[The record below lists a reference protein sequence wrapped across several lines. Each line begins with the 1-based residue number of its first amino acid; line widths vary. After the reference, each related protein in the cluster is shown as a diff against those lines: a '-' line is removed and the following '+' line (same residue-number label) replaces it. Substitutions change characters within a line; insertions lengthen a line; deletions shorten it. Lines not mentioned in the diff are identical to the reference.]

1 MSDKRW
7 LVVRCG
13 SCGQCSGR
21 SYAGGRCP
29 HCGQSMPS
37 TSEVVKEVD
46 SSASL
51 TIEVAL
57 ANTPP
62 ELRDELRKRMQVVPD
77 DGSEGEIRSPR
88 NLMRSLRQYAD
99 DEGYI
104 GKEALEALIV
114 KKGLDVDAE
123 ALMERAENEGLVLR
137 TGQSRWMFFE

>member
-1 MSDKRW
+1 MSDKCW
-7 LVVRCG
+7 LVVRCA

-29 HCGQSMPS
+29 HCGQSMPP

-46 SSASL
+46 SSAAL

-88 NLMRSLRQYAD
+88 DLMRSLRQYAD
-99 DEGYI
+99 DEGFI
-104 GKEALEALIV
+104 EKGTPIKIV
-114 KKGLDVDAE
+114 
-123 ALMERAENEGLVLR
+123 RAAGTHVIVREV
-137 TGQSRWMFFE
+137 SS